1 MKENRP
7 HINRK
12 LFDFIEVLRDASII
26 ISADEVISLFTAVPE
41 INVEDKDIFRQALK
55 TTLVK
60 DYTDIPVFNRC
71 FDEFFSGRERFF
83 DGMDASTLSGLSEG
97 IPSDM
102 VEEKHPHDLLFV
114 SFHEE
119 CRVE

>member
-1 MKENRP
+1 MIQREGQP

-26 ISADEVISLFTAVPE
+26 ISADEVIALFNAVPE
-41 INVEDKDIFRQALK
+41 IDVSDKDVFRQSLK

-71 FDEFFSGRERFF
+71 FDQFFSGRERFF
-83 DGMDASTLSGLSEG
+83 DGMDISSLSSLRDG
-97 IPSDM
+97 IPAEVIEDM
-102 VEEKHPHDLLFV
+102 KRHAG
-114 SFHEE
+114 
-119 CRVE
+119 

>member
-1 MKENRP
+1 MVQREGQP

-26 ISADEVISLFTAVPE
+26 ISADEVIALFNAVPE
-41 INVEDKDIFRQALK
+41 IDVSDKDVFRQSLK

-71 FDEFFSGRERFF
+71 FDQFFSGR
-83 DGMDASTLSGLSEG
+83 
-97 IPSDM
+97 
-102 VEEKHPHDLLFV
+102 
-114 SFHEE
+114 
-119 CRVE
+119 